1 MAFTLTTA
9 ITEVR
14 SLINETTA
22 SYWDDGE
29 LERWIQQGCLDW
41 CEKTLL
47 RSQEDTITLV
57 TNQFQYTTST
67 SAYLANAIR
76 TLHAEYNGKALKRMT
91 YEKIRGHH
99 KMVLATDE
107 DPKYF
112 YDKYDGL
119 SFTFYVGD
127 IPSSSQNGNDV
138 TVVLATKTDDI
149 TEIPYEYQPHIFN
162 FAASKAKMKERQWQ
176 EAQLLWQ
183 IYLNNISFARDD
195 KFMVPGLTDQH
206 FKEN

>member
-47 RSQEDTITLV
+47 LSYTDTITLS
-57 TNQFQYTTST
+57 TNVYTYQS
-67 SAYLANAIR
+67 SFSSYLQNSIR
-76 TLHAEYNGKALKRMT
+76 VLHAEYKNKALKRLS
-91 YEKIRGHH
+91 YEKLRGHN
-99 KMVLATDE
+99 KMVLATDS

-112 YDKYDGL
+112 YDKYNNGN
-119 SFTFYVGD
+119 FTLY
-127 IPSSSQNGNDV
+127 IASTPSASQNGQDV
-138 TVVLATKTDDI
+138 SVLLAGLSDDI

-162 FAASKAKMKERQWQ
+162 YAASKAKMKERQWQ

-195 KFMVPGLTDQH
+195 KLMVPGLTDQH